1 MVSRAGEELAADA
14 LSVTGYQSWG
24 CNDYALEK
32 MDPEDT
38 GDTSTYL
45 VLSPRDVIIV
55 RPRDRKDHISWLVD
69 RRRYE
74 EALEELEHIEATEG
88 VSGIDATDIGQRYIE
103 HLVGQ
108 GSSSP
113 YSGTRAYCAF
123 KGDFFKAAQLCPKV
137 CGQDV
142 KRWED
147 WIFVFAQKQQLRV
160 RASVL
165 HVDIFS
171 WHFCW
176 TL

>member
-1 MVSRAGEELAADA
+1 VSRAGEELAADA

-103 HLVGQ
+103 HLASQ

-113 YSGTRAYCAF
+113 NFGTRTYCTLKTTSLRLLSYAR
-123 KGDFFKAAQLCPKV
+123 KYAAKMSNAGKTGSL
-137 CGQDV
+137 
-142 KRWED
+142 
-147 WIFVFAQKQQLRV
+147 FSLR
-160 RASVL
+160 SN
-165 HVDIFS
+165 S
-171 WHFCW
+171 
-176 TL
+176 